1 MTETSPMKVGIVGAG
16 NISATYVANLQTF
29 DFLDVR
35 SICAV
40 HEQHARAVAQ
50 QFDLKTSSLDD
61 MLSDSDI
68 ELIVNLTTPLSHYDV
83 TKKALLGG
91 KHVYSE
97 KPLGVSLI
105 EADELMS
112 IARARELRLGCAPD
126 TFLGG
131 GHQLTRRLYDEGG
144 IGEAISA
151 TAMVMLPGHET
162 WHPNPGFFYGPGG
175 GPMMDVGPYYLTNL
189 VALLGP
195 VKEVLGS
202 TKITRV
208 ERKVKTGPRVGD
220 VIKVLVP
227 THVTGIMQF
236 HCGATVS
243 VVTSFD
249 VLKHKHNPIELYGS
263 RGSMLIPDP
272 NEFTGNVEIF
282 YEGAESWEGVH
293 VSHPYIEGVP
303 GFHGLRGIGAA
314 EMVAALRAG
323 RPHRA
328 SAELAFHVLEVMS
341 AFEQSSSAKK
351 AISIESTCGRPT
363 PISANVSEGGF
374 D

>member
-1 MTETSPMKVGIVGAG
+1 MKVGIIGAG

-29 DFLDVR
+29 DFLDVK
-35 SICAV
+35 SVCAV
-40 HEQHARAVAQ
+40 HEQHAKALAE
-50 QFDLKTSSLDD
+50 QFDLQATNLDSL
-61 MLSDSDI
+61 LADSEI
-68 ELIVNLTTPLSHYDV
+68 ELIINLTTPVAHYNI
-83 TKKALLGG
+83 TKMALLAG

-97 KPLGVSLI
+97 KPLGISMS

-112 IARARELRLGCAPD
+112 IARTRDLRLGCAPD

-131 GHQLTRRLYDEGG
+131 GHQLARRLYDEGR

-151 TAMVMLPGHET
+151 TAMVLLPGHEQ

-175 GPMMDVGPYYLTNL
+175 GPMLDIGPYYVTSL
-189 VALLGP
+189 VTLLGP
-195 VKEVLGS
+195 VKEVFGAA
-202 TKITRV
+202 KITRI

-227 THVTGIMQF
+227 THVTGVMEF
-236 HCGATVS
+236 HCGATAT

-263 RGSMLIPDP
+263 LGSMLLPDP

-282 YEGAESWEGVH
+282 SEGAEDWEKVR
-293 VSHPYIEGVP
+293 VDHPYVEGVP
-303 GFHGLRGIGAA
+303 GYHGLRGLGAA

-328 SAELAFHVLEVMS
+328 SADLAFHVLEIMT
-341 AFEQSSSAKK
+341 AFERSAKSRK
-351 AISIESTCGRPT
+351 IVRIDSTCGRPT
-363 PISANVSEGGF
+363 PIPCDLSEGLF